1 MTYRTVSLRSLTIV
15 FALALAALCTARRVP
30 MADTLAY
37 GFTVTAGQLPTGHP
51 PFAAILLVP
60 ATWLPATALKVA
72 FVAGN
77 ALLLALLV
85 RLCCRVA
92 GLNAPV
98 PVLLAALAAGT
109 WLEPD
114 VTLALVCLVL
124 WDLSR
129 DERAIGK
136 GFPLGVAAG
145 VALTPAV
152 FILYLLFTGRVRA
165 SLTALASL
173 TATVLLGALVLPH
186 ASADFW
192 GRRVLDTLGA
202 GIGGAHQ
209 LAWYVPLL
217 AVLWLSSRT
226 HAPAPGIEQS
236 DRRAGPAAGLG

>member
-1 MTYRTVSLRSLTIV
+1 MSIRSLTIV
-15 FALALAALCTARRVP
+15 SALALAALCTAQRVP
-30 MADTLAY
+30 MAGTLAY
-37 GFTVTAGQLPTGHP
+37 GFTVTGGQLPTGHP

-60 ATWLPATALKVA
+60 ATWLPAAALKVV
-72 FVAGN
+72 FIAGN

-85 RLCCRVA
+85 RLCCRFA
-92 GLNAPV
+92 GLSAPV

-114 VTLALVCLVL
+114 FTLALVCLVL

-136 GFPLGVAAG
+136 GFALGVAAG

-152 FILYLLFTGRVRA
+152 FILHLVFTGRVRA
-165 SLTALASL
+165 SLTAVASL
-173 TATVLLGALVLPH
+173 TATVLLGALVLPR

-202 GIGGAHQ
+202 GAGGAHQ
-209 LAWYVPLL
+209 LAWCVPLL

-226 HAPAPGIEQS
+226 HTLVRGIEPS
-236 DRRAGPAAGLG
+236 DRRAGPGRRAWMNT